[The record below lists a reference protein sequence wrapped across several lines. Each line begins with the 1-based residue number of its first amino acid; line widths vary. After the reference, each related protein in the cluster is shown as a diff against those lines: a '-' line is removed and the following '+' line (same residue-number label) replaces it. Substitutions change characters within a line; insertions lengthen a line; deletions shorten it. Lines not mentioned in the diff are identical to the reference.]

1 MPVAHADRREAERD
15 VRPLQLAVRLD
26 ATEANGQL
34 LGGRP
39 LLAGAQLPDDGRA
52 LRPLLAGVEDLDA
65 QTRVLVDAARASGET
80 ERRLAGGD
88 ARDGARRGAARRKWQ
103 RLMVG
108 RGAEKEGVVPL
119 DNRRVVRERPRRV
132 G

>member
-1 MPVAHADRREAERD
+1 MAAERAAGGTTAFGRFGLAARPRVQVQVVDLPVAHADRREAERD

-26 ATEANGQL
+26 ATEAHGQL

-52 LRPLLAGVEDLDA
+52 LRALLAGVEDLDA
-65 QTRVLVDAARASGET
+65 QTRVLVEAARPSGEA

-88 ARDGARRGAARRKWQ
+88 ARDGARRGAARRK
-103 RLMVG
+103 
-108 RGAEKEGVVPL
+108 
-119 DNRRVVRERPRRV
+119 
-132 G
+132 